1 MQRGIYP
8 ACRDIGIVRKIV
20 TSIEQIALPD
30 FPHDPP
36 LLAPAQRAAR
46 KGQSDGNAL
55 DIPDDTWSPGLIQ

>member
-1 MQRGIYP
+1 
-8 ACRDIGIVRKIV
+8 
-20 TSIEQIALPD
+20 
-30 FPHDPP
+30 